1 MNVSLLQLSSWSLS
15 LLLGLLAILFIFRI
29 VLSWYPEADL
39 KHLPLSL
46 VAWPTEPLLA
56 PLRRVVPPM
65 GGVDMTPVIW
75 VGLVTLLREFL
86 LGQQGLIT
94 LALLR

>member
-1 MNVSLLQLSSWSLS
+1 MSLSPLQLASWSLS
-15 LLLGLLAILFIFRI
+15 LFLGLLAILFIFRI

-39 KHLPLSL
+39 KRLPFSL

-56 PLRRVVPPM
+56 PLRRVVPPL